1 MQELFVETG
10 CSEEDE
16 LLDDEENDED
26 GWPAVQACLEP
37 HDIDS
42 VLNEDMNWLAG
53 LGPSSD
59 PKVSFES
66 KGFVPFSVRSKGRLL
81 ET

>member
-42 VLNEDMNWLAG
+42 VLNEDMN
-53 LGPSSD
+53 
-59 PKVSFES
+59 
-66 KGFVPFSVRSKGRLL
+66 
-81 ET
+81 

>member
-1 MQELFVETG
+1 MSPDVSYGLQECPWHTADIIQELFVETG
-10 CSEEDE
+10 RSEEDE

-42 VLNEDMNWLAG
+42 VLNEDMNWSTDERELQ
-53 LGPSSD
+53 
-59 PKVSFES
+59 
-66 KGFVPFSVRSKGRLL
+66 R
-81 ET
+81 